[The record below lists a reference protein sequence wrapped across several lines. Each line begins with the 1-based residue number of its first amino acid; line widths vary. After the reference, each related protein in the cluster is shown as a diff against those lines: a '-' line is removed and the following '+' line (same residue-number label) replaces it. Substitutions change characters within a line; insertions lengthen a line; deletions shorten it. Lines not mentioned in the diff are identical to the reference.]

1 MITVMQNM
9 PPPKVL
15 IVLVIVIIVD
25 NYESLKHA
33 SKSTN
38 SISNSWHDG

>member
-1 MITVMQNM
+1 MRVWNM
-9 PPPKVL
+9 PPKVL
-15 IVLVIVIIVD
+15 IVLVIVNIVD

-38 SISNSWHDG
+38 SISNSNYSW